1 MLKRTTLGSASD
13 MDGKFVLKIPETFV
27 NDTLIFSFIGMK
39 MKGVR
44 IVKGQYVYKVTLEE
58 EAQSL
63 EDVVVTG
70 YFQRKKVS
78 QTGAEVVVEGEELR
92 KVGSLNLLQAISAFD
107 PGVRT
112 LENNEFGSD
121 PNRMPEITV
130 RGQKG
135 CVCVVKQTIPVRI
148 LMSRFISWMVS
159 RCRLRQCMIWI

>member
-92 KVGSLNLLQAISAFD
+92 KVGSLNLLQAISAF
-107 PGVRT
+107 
-112 LENNEFGSD
+112 
-121 PNRMPEITV
+121 
-130 RGQKG
+130 
-135 CVCVVKQTIPVRI
+135 
-148 LMSRFISWMVS
+148 
-159 RCRLRQCMIWI
+159 